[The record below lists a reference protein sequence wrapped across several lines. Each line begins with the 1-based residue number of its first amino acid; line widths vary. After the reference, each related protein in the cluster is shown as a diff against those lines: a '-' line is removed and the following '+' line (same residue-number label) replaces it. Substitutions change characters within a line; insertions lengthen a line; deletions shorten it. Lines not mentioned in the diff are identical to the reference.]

1 MLAFLSSSS
10 SANAAASAA
19 ASNSFSPSLTRAQ
32 VLALLFFSIVVFGIL
47 GIELLSR
54 SLRGRCYIDPR
65 SEANAAKLA
74 AHPAVFSRLLSQQ
87 SPFQVSTDTPNDN
100 S

>member
-10 SANAAASAA
+10 SANAAAASSSA
-19 ASNSFSPSLTRAQ
+19 SFSPSLTRAQ

-47 GIELLSR
+47 GVELLSR

-65 SEANAAKLA
+65 SEANAAKLT

-87 SPFQVSTDTPNDN
+87 SPFQVSTDTPNDK

>member
-1 MLAFLSSSS
+1 M
-10 SANAAASAA
+10 
-19 ASNSFSPSLTRAQ
+19 
-32 VLALLFFSIVVFGIL
+32 LALLFFSIVVFGIL

-65 SEANAAKLA
+65 SEANAAKLT

-87 SPFQVSTDTPNDN
+87 SPFQVSTDTPNDK